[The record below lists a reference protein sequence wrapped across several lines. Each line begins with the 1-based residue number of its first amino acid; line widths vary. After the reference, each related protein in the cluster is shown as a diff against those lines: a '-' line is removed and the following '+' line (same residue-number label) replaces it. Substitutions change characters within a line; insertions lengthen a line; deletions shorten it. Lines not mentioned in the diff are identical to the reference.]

1 MNQKTNIS
9 NLLKCDLI
17 MKKLFFTCLLSASLM
32 GALTACTE
40 DNQPPGTSDVPESI
54 LTRFNADY
62 PDAQNV
68 KWQQDGDYYVAN
80 FSNGQSTDNAAWY
93 ERDGRWGM
101 TKYEIPFD
109 HLPPT
114 VSEAFAATEYGQSGS
129 AWRVEREVDV
139 LERRDGTETLYIIE
153 VEQGETEVDLYFTA
167 EGVLIKE
174 LIDAAPEKD
183 YGQYLPQTPGTDLQ
197 AWLEQRFPGYRLVDL
212 DRDDGGLEVEF
223 IFEKRKYEAFF
234 TAGGEW
240 LYYKTE
246 LRYTSELIP
255 AKVRATVE
263 ASDYMQQGAR
273 VDEVEM
279 YVLNANNAETV
290 YFCFEL
296 ETRFDDDRKLYVRA
310 DGTEE
315 RPDLGGHT
323 GGGGGTPVEGDI
335 EAFINQQYPGAII
348 LERDY
353 DDGYLEVEIRH
364 ENIEK
369 EIYFNG
375 RGEWVRTSWETR
387 SLPEAVLQAVKAE
400 GYTLSDREFDR
411 VETPERNWYE
421 VEAVKDRREW
431 QLYVEDNGTIFD
443 VRHDD

>member
-1 MNQKTNIS
+1 
-9 NLLKCDLI
+9 
-17 MKKLFFTCLLSASLM
+17 MKKLFFTCILSASLL
-32 GALTACTE
+32 GVLTACTE
-40 DNQPPGTSDVPESI
+40 DEQTPGASDVPESI
-54 LTRFNADY
+54 LTRFNTDY

-68 KWQQDGDYYVAN
+68 KWQQEGTYYVAS
-80 FSNGQSTDNAAWY
+80 FSDGQSTDNTAWY
-93 ERDGRWGM
+93 EHNGRWGM
-101 TKYEIPFD
+101 TKYEMPFD

-114 VSEAFAATEYGQSGS
+114 VTEAFANTEYGQDGS

-139 LERRDGTETLYIIE
+139 LERRDNTETLYIIE
-153 VEQGETEVDLYFTA
+153 VEQGETEVDLYFTE

-183 YGQYLPQTPGTDLQ
+183 YGQYLPQTLDTDLQ
-197 AWLEQRFPGYRLVDL
+197 TWLEQRFPGYRLVDL
-212 DRDDGGLEVEF
+212 DRDNRGLEVEF
-223 IFEKRKYEAFF
+223 IFERQKYEAFF
-234 TAGGEW
+234 TAESEW

-255 AKVRATVE
+255 SEVRAAVE

-279 YVLNANNAETV
+279 YVLNDNGKETI

-296 ETRFDDDRKLYVRA
+296 ETRFDDDRKMYVRA

-315 RPDLGGHT
+315 RPDLGGQT
-323 GGGGGTPVEGDI
+323 GGGDTPVERDI
-335 EAFINQQYPGAII
+335 ETFIKQQYPGAVI
-348 LERDY
+348 LEHDY

-369 EIYFNG
+369 EIRFNG
-375 RGEWVRTSWETR
+375 RGEWVCTSWETR

-400 GYTLSDREFDR
+400 GYTLSERDFER

-443 VRHDD
+443 VRQDD